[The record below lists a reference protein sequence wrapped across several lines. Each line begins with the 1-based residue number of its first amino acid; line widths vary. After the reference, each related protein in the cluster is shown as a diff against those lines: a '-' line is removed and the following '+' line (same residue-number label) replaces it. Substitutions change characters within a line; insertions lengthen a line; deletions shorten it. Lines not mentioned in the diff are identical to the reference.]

1 MNTEM
6 VVAWEAADLSQEA
19 KTVRT
24 VLGSTLNWVSYL
36 DVRAHVGMEVSAE
49 RIFGALE
56 ELVSKNWAQVE
67 TTDGEKKWTGSRPE
81 GVY

>member
-6 VVAWEAADLSQEA
+6 VVAWEVADLSQEA

-24 VLGSTLNWVSYL
+24 VLGSTLNWVSYP

-49 RIFGALE
+49 RILRCA
-56 ELVSKNWAQVE
+56 
-67 TTDGEKKWTGSRPE
+67 
-81 GVY
+81 